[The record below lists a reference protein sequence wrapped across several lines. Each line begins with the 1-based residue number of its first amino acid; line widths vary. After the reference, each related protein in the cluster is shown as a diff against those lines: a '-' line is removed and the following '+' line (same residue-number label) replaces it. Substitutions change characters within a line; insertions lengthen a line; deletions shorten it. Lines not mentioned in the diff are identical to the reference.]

1 MNNQFAETIELL
13 NKSNFYYI
21 ITTSME
27 GTYSYVNKH
36 YSDTFVHIH
45 GDIVGKPYQM
55 TMHPDDSAVCVEV
68 AEKCFNNPDK
78 LFPATI
84 RKHDG
89 MGGYFITQWEYKAMF
104 KDDGTPEGIFCLGYD
119 ITKSVEERSQLN
131 LLQDNYERFQTLIE
145 KKDEILKQIVF
156 HQSHI
161 IRHPVTNILGLA
173 HILQRMEVDKNL
185 QNIIDMLLQ
194 STEQLDEVIKGIV
207 NKAYE

>member
-1 MNNQFAETIELL
+1 
-13 NKSNFYYI
+13 
-21 ITTSME
+21 ME

-45 GDIVGKPYQM
+45 GDIIGKPYQM

-68 AEKCFNNPDK
+68 AEKCFKNPEK

-89 MGGYFITQWEYKAMF
+89 KGGYFITQWEYKAMF
-104 KDDGTPEGIFCLGYD
+104 NDDGSPEGVFCLGYD
-119 ITKSVEERSQLN
+119 ITKFIEERSQLN
-131 LLQDNYERFQTLIE
+131 FLQDNFEKSRSIIE
-145 KKDEILKQIVF
+145 KKDNILKQIVF

-185 QNIIDMLLQ
+185 QNIIDMLLD
-194 STEQLDEVIKGIV
+194 STKQLDDVIKGIV